1 MEVVISSR
9 DDGVSEVMQEW
20 TEDEEVTRIRR
31 LVIRKQKDAIRRVDG
46 FLPEEAHPRQDEE

>member
-31 LVIRKQKDAIRRVDG
+31 LVI
-46 FLPEEAHPRQDEE
+46 